1 VEAVMNRGDLV
12 SDELV
17 MEILTHR
24 LAKKD
29 CQKGYVL
36 DGFPRNIHQARMLET
51 LKNQHEEL
59 VLDIQ
64 VAEEELIERLSSRRI
79 CPQCGTIYNLTV
91 KAPNQSDFCDACG
104 AGLMQRQDD
113 KPDVVKERLR
123 VYREETEPMV
133 QFFRNK
139 ENYHEIEGNKEID
152 MVFQEIRTVLQK
164 EISKFDPSE
173 AAR

>member
-29 CQKGYVL
+29 CQEGYVL

-51 LKNQHEEL
+51 MKNQHTEV

-64 VAEEELIERLSSRRI
+64 VAEEELIERLSSRRV
-79 CPQCGTIYNLTV
+79 CLQCGAIYNLIV
-91 KAPNQSDFCDACG
+91 KVPNQADFCDACG
-104 AGLMQRQDD
+104 AGLTQRQDD
-113 KPDVVKERLR
+113 KLDVIKERLR

-133 QFFRNK
+133 QYFRKK
-139 ENYHEIEGNKEID
+139 ENYHEIEGDKDID
-152 MVFQEIRTVLQK
+152 LVFQEIRTVLQK